1 MNKVNYKQFNITKDE
16 RRQEQK
22 DVIELRRYILSLKER
37 DLNGLRC
44 EGCGATD
51 KPLDIHH
58 KRYGID
64 VNYYDLEL
72 LCPDCHVA
80 VNPSRYDN

>member
-51 KPLDIHH
+51 KP
-58 KRYGID
+58 
-64 VNYYDLEL
+64 
-72 LCPDCHVA
+72 
-80 VNPSRYDN
+80 